1 MAVDKCVRQ
10 EVRTFLTVHDVHGTE
25 MVVFRLYADD
35 FFGDLD
41 RIGIFGVHARDECV
55 RFASLY
61 HHHAEVV
68 ALEHLVVGL
77 FECITFA
84 GFLLGQYLGITFAAF
99 GFAVVAQVD
108 DFDAFQAEIEFLRQ
122 FLDTLVVTQQDRMA
136 DAFSLGFHGGFQHV
150 GVDTLGKHHALG
162 IAAGRIS
169 QLAGQFRLIPHQF
182 LQVEGVS
189 VPVFDGLAGH
199 SAFHGS
205 FGHSHGHLGDEARVY
220 RFRDEI

>member
-1 MAVDKCVRQ
+1 MAVDKRVCQ

-35 FFGDLD
+35 FFGNLD
-41 RIGIFGVHARDECV
+41 GVGVFGIHTRDECV

-61 HHHAEVV
+61 HHHAEIVT
-68 ALEHLVVGL
+68 LEHLVVGFL
-77 FECITFA
+77 ECITFA

-99 GFAVVAQVD
+99 SFAVVAQVN
-108 DFDAFQAEIEFLRQ
+108 DFDAFQAEVEFFRQ

-136 DAFSLGFHGGFQHV
+136 DAFSLGLYGGFQHV
-150 GVDTLGKHHALG
+150 GMDTLGKHYALG

-169 QLAGQFRLIPHQF
+169 QLAGQFRLISHQF

-199 SAFHGS
+199 SAFHGG